1 MRGWYTIQCNEIM
14 SELSDEKINAF
25 VDVQTEYIFYYNYT
39 QQIATGLSKSSEQCY
54 SYSDA
59 DADFKNS

>member
-1 MRGWYTIQCNEIM
+1 M

-25 VDVQTEYIFYYNYT
+25 VDVQTEYIFYYNDT